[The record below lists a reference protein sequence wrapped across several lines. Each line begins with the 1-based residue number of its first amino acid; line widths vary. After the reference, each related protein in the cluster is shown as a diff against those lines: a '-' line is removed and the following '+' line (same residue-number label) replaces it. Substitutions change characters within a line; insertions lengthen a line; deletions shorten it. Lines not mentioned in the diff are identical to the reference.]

1 MKVDD
6 SVGWGVVRIVWS
18 QYVRGFSDEL
28 DSYVCGN
35 FIWGVESLVKGKFT
49 LIKISK
55 MKLMWRL
62 MIM

>member
-55 MKLMWRL
+55 MK
-62 MIM
+62 